1 MKKQNILHKNY
12 LKKKYLNKNFYSKF
26 FNNIFNEIKKNCD
39 VSQNTYH
46 VLSKKFSF
54 KFKLQDLK
62 KFNKF
67 ENIVLVGMGGSILGS
82 KAIYSF
88 LKEKIKK
95 KIIFFDNLDK
105 DKLNNFKKENN
116 KKNCLFIVI
125 SKSGNTI
132 ETISNFVDLKIIKK
146 NAKNIIIIS
155 EKNENILYSI
165 ARKYNLFFIE
175 HKKYLGGRYSAL
187 SEVGI
192 VPSYFMGI
200 NIKKLRSNLQKYFNN
215 KEKSFLKQSSIS
227 LSQIIKKNF
236 YKNLIFLNYS
246 PKLEEFLFWCQQ
258 LIAESLG
265 KKGKGM
271 LPIISNAPKDHHSLL
286 QLYLG
291 GPQDKIF
298 YLFSES
304 AERNSKIKTN
314 TITEKLNYLNNKGLN
329 EIKNAQKNAVK
340 KVFIKNKI
348 PFREFKINSFDEKTL
363 GELFSYFIL
372 ETSIS
377 GRLIDINPF
386 DQPAVEQVKIF
397 TKKLLSQKVSK

>member
-12 LKKKYLNKNFYSKF
+12 FKKKYSNKNFYSKY

-67 ENIVLVGMGGSILGS
+67 EKIVLIGMGGSILGS

-88 LKEKIKK
+88 LKKKIKK
-95 KIIFFDNLDK
+95 KVIFFDNLDK
-105 DKLNNFKKENN
+105 DKLNNFKSKNN
-116 KKNCLFIVI
+116 KENCLFIVI

-132 ETISNFVDLKIIKK
+132 ETISNFIDLKILKN

-165 ARKYNLFFIE
+165 AKKYNLFFIE
-175 HKKYLGGRYSAL
+175 HKKYLGGRYSVL
-187 SEVGI
+187 SEVGV

-200 NIKKLRSNLQKYFNN
+200 NIKNLRINLQKYFGN

-258 LIAESLG
+258 LMAESLG

-271 LPIISNAPKDHHSLL
+271 LPTISNSPKDHHSVL
-286 QLYLG
+286 QLYLD
-291 GPQDKIF
+291 GPKDKIF
-298 YLFSES
+298 YLFSENVRKS
-304 AERNSKIKTN
+304 NKIKTN
-314 TITEKLNYLNNKGLN
+314 IITKKLDYLNNKDLDD
-329 EIKNAQKNAVK
+329 IKIAQKNAIK
-340 KVFIKNKI
+340 KVLIKNKI

-377 GRLIDINPF
+377 GRLININPF
-386 DQPAVEQVKIF
+386 NQPAVEQVKIF
-397 TKKLLSQKVSK
+397 TKKLLS

>member
-12 LKKKYLNKNFYSKF
+12 FKKKYLNKNFYSKF

-67 ENIVLVGMGGSILGS
+67 EKIVLIGMGGSILGS

-88 LKEKIKK
+88 LKKKIKK
-95 KIIFFDNLDK
+95 KVIFFDNLDK
-105 DKLNNFKKENN
+105 DKLNNFKSKNN
-116 KKNCLFIVI
+116 KENCLFIVI

-132 ETISNFVDLKIIKK
+132 ETISNFVDLKILK
-146 NAKNIIIIS
+146 NNAENIIIIS

-165 ARKYNLFFIE
+165 AKKYNLFFIE
-175 HKKYLGGRYSAL
+175 HKKYLGGRYSVL
-187 SEVGI
+187 SEVGV
-192 VPSYFMGI
+192 VPSCFMGI
-200 NIKKLRSNLQKYFNN
+200 NIKKLRINLQKYFSN

-258 LIAESLG
+258 LMAESLG

-271 LPIISNAPKDHHSLL
+271 LPTISNSPKDHHSVL
-286 QLYLG
+286 QLYLD
-291 GPQDKIF
+291 GPKDKIF
-298 YLFSES
+298 YLFSENVRKS
-304 AERNSKIKTN
+304 NKIKTN
-314 TITEKLNYLNNKGLN
+314 IITKKLDYLNNKDLD
-329 EIKNAQKNAVK
+329 EIKNAQKNAIK
-340 KVFIKNKI
+340 KVLIKNKI

-377 GRLIDINPF
+377 GRLININPF
-386 DQPAVEQVKIF
+386 NQPAVEQVKIF
-397 TKKLLSQKVSK
+397 TKKLLS

>member
-12 LKKKYLNKNFYSKF
+12 FKKKYSNKNFYSKY

-67 ENIVLVGMGGSILGS
+67 EKIVLIGMGGSILGS

-88 LKEKIKK
+88 LKKKIKK
-95 KIIFFDNLDK
+95 KVIFFDNLDK
-105 DKLNNFKKENN
+105 DKLNNFKSKNN
-116 KKNCLFIVI
+116 KENCLFIVI

-132 ETISNFVDLKIIKK
+132 ETISNFIDLKILKN

-165 ARKYNLFFIE
+165 AKKYNLFFIE
-175 HKKYLGGRYSAL
+175 HKKYLGGRYSVL
-187 SEVGI
+187 SEVGV

-200 NIKKLRSNLQKYFNN
+200 NIKNLRINLQKYFGN

-271 LPIISNAPKDHHSLL
+271 LPTISNSPKDHHSVL
-286 QLYLG
+286 QLYLD
-291 GPQDKIF
+291 GPKDKIF
-298 YLFSES
+298 YLFYENVRKS
-304 AERNSKIKTN
+304 NKIKTN
-314 TITEKLNYLNNKGLN
+314 IITKKLDYLNNKDLDD
-329 EIKNAQKNAVK
+329 IKIAQKNAIK
-340 KVFIKNKI
+340 KVLIKNKI

-377 GRLIDINPF
+377 GRLVNINPF
-386 DQPAVEQVKIF
+386 NQPAVEQVKIF
-397 TKKLLSQKVSK
+397 TKKLLS

>member
-12 LKKKYLNKNFYSKF
+12 FKKKYSNKNFYSKY

-54 KFKLQDLK
+54 NFKLQDLK

-67 ENIVLVGMGGSILGS
+67 EKIVLIGMGGSILGS

-88 LKEKIKK
+88 LKKKIKK
-95 KIIFFDNLDK
+95 KVIFFDNLDK
-105 DKLNNFKKENN
+105 DKLNNFKSKNN
-116 KKNCLFIVI
+116 KENCLFIVI

-132 ETISNFVDLKIIKK
+132 ETISNFIDLKILKN

-165 ARKYNLFFIE
+165 AKKYNLFFIE
-175 HKKYLGGRYSAL
+175 HKKYLGGRYSVL
-187 SEVGI
+187 SEVGV

-200 NIKKLRSNLQKYFNN
+200 NIKNLRINLQKYFGN

-271 LPIISNAPKDHHSLL
+271 LPTISNSPKDHHSVL
-286 QLYLG
+286 QLYLD
-291 GPQDKIF
+291 GPKDKIF
-298 YLFSES
+298 YLFSENVRKS
-304 AERNSKIKTN
+304 NKIKTN
-314 TITEKLNYLNNKGLN
+314 IITKKLDYLNNKDLD
-329 EIKNAQKNAVK
+329 EIKNAQKNAIK
-340 KVFIKNKI
+340 KVLIKNKI

-377 GRLIDINPF
+377 GRLININPF
-386 DQPAVEQVKIF
+386 NQPAVEQVKIF
-397 TKKLLSQKVSK
+397 TKKLLS